1 MILVTGASGTVG
13 GAVLE
18 EVRRAGKPFKA
29 MYRSQ
34 EDAARVPAGMATVA
48 ADFAEKESLRR
59 ALRDVQSVFLV
70 CAPIPDL
77 VQLESNVID
86 ACLESGV
93 KHVVLNSALGAG
105 DYPKSFPSWHRKVED
120 KLKASGLGYTIFRPN
135 SFMQNI
141 LAYNAP
147 SIRAQSAFYAA
158 MGKARISYLDV
169 RDLAAV
175 MAKALASPG
184 EYAEKII
191 ELNGPEAVTNAE
203 LAERISRVAGRP
215 VQFVDIPEAA
225 QRKAMLDLGMPVWQ
239 VDALLDLQ
247 RYYTGGQGGEVT
259 DVLPRLLGRPPKSLN
274 EFLDE
279 FKDSFRSQ
287 AAGA

>member
-34 EDAARVPAGMATVA
+34 EDAAKVPAGMATVA

-279 FKDSFRSQ
+279 FKGSFRSQ